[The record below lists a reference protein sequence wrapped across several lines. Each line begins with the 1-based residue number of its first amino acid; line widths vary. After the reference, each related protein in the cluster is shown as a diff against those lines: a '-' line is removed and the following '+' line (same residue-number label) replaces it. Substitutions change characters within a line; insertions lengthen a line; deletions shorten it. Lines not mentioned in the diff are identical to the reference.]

1 MFLYELAF
9 DHRCIGHD
17 LRTAML
23 KNKRATF
30 AADWISDTA
39 GAAQR
44 NAAKIQRQANPVIL
58 RAVSFEQIDL
68 ISPAKSP
75 ETPRTQRVNAAPE

>member
-1 MFLYELAF
+1 MFPYELAF
-9 DHRCIGHD
+9 DHRCVGYD

-23 KNKRATF
+23 ENKRPTF

-39 GAAQR
+39 RAAQR
-44 NAAKIQRQANPVIL
+44 NAAKIQRQTNPVIF

-68 ISPAKSP
+68 VSPAKSP